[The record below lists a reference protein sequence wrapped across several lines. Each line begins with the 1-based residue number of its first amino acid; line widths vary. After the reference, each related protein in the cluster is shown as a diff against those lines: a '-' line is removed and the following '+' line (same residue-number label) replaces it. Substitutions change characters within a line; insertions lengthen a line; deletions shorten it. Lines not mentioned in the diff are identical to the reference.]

1 LIKQDWQNRSEQ
13 VEGANLVYF
22 DRAAGGREVKI
33 VGAHRHPEGCE
44 PDHDVDA
51 TPRRNDRVT
60 GRCER
65 ACIRDVQRQN
75 QRIKRSLIRALIQTA
90 TDLVEDIVQGLFAAR
105 RDGDSGAAT
114 GEFARECCA
123 DATGGAD

>member
-1 LIKQDWQNRSEQ
+1 LVQQDWQDGSKQ

-44 PDHDVDA
+44 PDHDVYA
-51 TPRRNDRVT
+51 TPCRNDRVT

-75 QRIKRSLIRALIQTA
+75 QRIKRSLIWALIRALIRTA
-90 TDLVEDIVQGLFAAR
+90 TDLVEDIVQGLFTAR
-105 RDGDSGAAT
+105 
-114 GEFARECCA
+114 
-123 DATGGAD
+123 